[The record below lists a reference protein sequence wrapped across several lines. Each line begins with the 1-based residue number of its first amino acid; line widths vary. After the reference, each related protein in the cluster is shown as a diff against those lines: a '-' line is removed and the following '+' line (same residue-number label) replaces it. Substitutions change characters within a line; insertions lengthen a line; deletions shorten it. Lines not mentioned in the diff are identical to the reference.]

1 LETHPRDPDALLAAA
16 SASQMLEDPAAAKK
30 YRDQILSLNIP
41 GNALDQ
47 VKFETFIERL
57 AKLGSPDPIDTAAS
71 EDARQLENE
80 MVEFLS
86 APGVSRDAALSAS
99 QILFQLV
106 ERSSEDSTMSTRALA
121 GFFTK
126 YGDEQ
131 PFFAYGLIPKLMA
144 DRGVE
149 LDAAERLVLQGKS
162 SLEPKIERA
171 KDANLKEHMKEALSF
186 ANETLGW
193 IWFKQGK
200 LDAAERQL
208 ALAGKSPPELNPF
221 VYQHL
226 ASLYLEKGEIETS
239 MLYLERCFA
248 AQWSSPN
255 PCVDNLAAYYRKKHG
270 SAKGEEPWVAA
281 KVKELQGGKAA
292 ALAEKYQRSAKTLKP
307 FALVTLDGR
316 DVKSVDLRGKVLVLS
331 FWGAWCGAC
340 MVELPELQAFAKKHE
355 GDQDLVLLT
364 INNDKNVDDA
374 RKAAKEKN
382 LTFGIALDD
391 GYAAGA
397 GVYSFPTTWI
407 IGPKQD
413 RRLELRG
420 LTPDLG
426 GELETMLAAVR
437 RN

>member
-1 LETHPRDPDALLAAA
+1 
-16 SASQMLEDPAAAKK
+16 
-30 YRDQILSLNIP
+30 
-41 GNALDQ
+41 
-47 VKFETFIERL
+47 
-57 AKLGSPDPIDTAAS
+57 
-71 EDARQLENE
+71 

-86 APGVSRDAALSAS
+86 APGVSRDSAMSAS
-99 QILFQLV
+99 QVLFQFV
-106 ERSSEDSTMSTRALA
+106 ERSFEPSTRSIRALA

-131 PFFAYGLIPKLMA
+131 PFFAYGLIPKLMG
-144 DRGVE
+144 DRNVE
-149 LDAAERLVLQGKS
+149 LDAAERLVLQGKT
-162 SLEPKIERA
+162 SLERSIERA
-171 KDANLKEHMKEALSF
+171 KDGNPKEHLKEVLSF

-208 ALAGKSPPELNPF
+208 ALAGKSPPETDPF
-221 VYQHL
+221 VYPHL
-226 ASLYLEKGEIETS
+226 ASLYLEKGEVETS

-248 AQWSSPN
+248 SQWASPN
-255 PCVDNLAAYYRKKHG
+255 PCVDNLAAYYRQTHR
-270 SAKGEEPWVAA
+270 SAKGEEAWVAA

-307 FALVTLDGR
+307 FALATLDGR
-316 DVKSVDLRGKVLVLS
+316 EVKSADLRGKVLILS

-340 MVELPELQAFAKKHE
+340 MIELPELQEFARKHE
-355 GDQDLVLLT
+355 GDEDLVVLT
-364 INNDKNVDDA
+364 INNDRNVEDA
-374 RKAAKEKN
+374 KKAAKEKS

-397 GVYSFPTTWI
+397 GVYAFPTTWI

-437 RN
+437 KK